1 MKGILIKKDG
11 LWFVKWSDLHSF
23 AQGTHWMFHELSHDS
38 NSIKYVKD
46 KQIMYKPL
54 EEGLEVEFELIWT
67 EDFLFP
73 NRAKLIF
80 PEIEN
85 LNKSMKKLV
94 LELLDDNGNTVV
106 THTLDYNENQ
116 GKRMRISIDDNSYVM
131 NTSGKFVILT
141 QKEIDVEM
149 KRMNAKQ

>member
-1 MKGILIKKDG
+1 MKGILIKKDE

-23 AQGTHWMFHELSHDS
+23 AQGTHWMFHELSSDS
-38 NSIKYVKD
+38 NSIKYIKD

-67 EDFLFP
+67 EDSLFP

-85 LNKSMKKLV
+85 LNKSMKKLR
-94 LELLDDNGNTVV
+94 LELLDNSGHVVV
-106 THTLDYNENQ
+106 THTLDYDNHHGN
-116 GKRMRISIDDNSYVM
+116 RMRLIIGNNRYFMD
-131 NTSGKFVILT
+131 TSGKLVVLT
-141 QKEIDVEM
+141 KEEITEEINSRLYF
-149 KRMNAKQ
+149 K